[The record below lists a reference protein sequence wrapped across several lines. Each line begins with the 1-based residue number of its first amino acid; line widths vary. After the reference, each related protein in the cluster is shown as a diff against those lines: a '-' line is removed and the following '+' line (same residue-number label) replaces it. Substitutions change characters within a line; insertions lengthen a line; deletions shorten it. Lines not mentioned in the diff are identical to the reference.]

1 MASSRSPHLLFLR
14 PTLRRGSIEYPNLL
28 PRHLYPGVQKP
39 PAAAAADDIA
49 GATSDIGAAAAAA
62 ADAQGQGRDEG
73 GGRHRGEQLRPLSDR
88 VLRVLPVR
96 GEEEGGEAAGEPVR
110 EEELAGGAG
119 AAEGEPR
126 AQGRDHGR
134 ERARRDL
141 LEGVPE
147 GGGPEEVPAL
157 R

>member
-1 MASSRSPHLLFLR
+1 MASSRSPHLLFL
-14 PTLRRGSIEYPNLL
+14 LRMLHRGSIEYPNLL
-28 PRHLYPGVQKP
+28 PRHPYPGVQKP
-39 PAAAAADDIA
+39 AAAAASDDIA
-49 GATSDIGAAAAAA
+49 GATSDIGAAAG

-88 VLRVLPVR
+88 VLRVLPVH
-96 GEEEGGEAAGEPVR
+96 GEEEGGEAAGEPLR

-147 GGGPEEVPAL
+147 GGPEEVPAL